1 MAIAKHLERSMTAYR
16 VIRAGESRSFPQE
29 HSFTEAA
36 SAEGVNIVIVGRNA
50 GSALPSSE
58 DSKGASFVA
67 IELENECLAVH
78 SGLNQSAENARHV
91 GFARFRL
98 GAADPTSLVELVH
111 LPWTNP
117 DAIQS
122 AKEAFEQ
129 SGLQTALCADF
140 HGRIINRLLRPYL
153 NAALRRIDEKLASP
167 EDMDKTLRMGLGY
180 PEGPYELLQRTGLED
195 HFEVTQ
201 QLYEALGQEAY
212 APARAALVANQRRSR
227 D

>member
-1 MAIAKHLERSMTAYR
+1 MTEYR

-29 HSFTEAA
+29 HVFTESA
-36 SAEGVNIVIVGRNA
+36 SAAGVNVVIIGRYA
-50 GSALPSSE
+50 GSALPSPD

-98 GAADPTSLVELVH
+98 GTADPTSLVELVH
-111 LPWTNP
+111 LPWTNS
-117 DAIQS
+117 DAVQS

-129 SGLQTALCADF
+129 SGLQVALCADF
-140 HGRIINRLLRPYL
+140 PGRIINRLLRPYL

-180 PEGPYELLQRTGLED
+180 PEGPYEMLQRTGLED

-201 QLYEALGQEAY
+201 KLYEALGQEAY
-212 APARAALVANQRRSR
+212 APARAAMIANQRRSKESLASPS
-227 D
+227 DG